1 NYCVSSSLC
10 CVVQTLEKVSSQYH
24 ASYQEGLAEYNSH
37 KNRFPDKIPNELG
50 RVRLRCG
57 HKPGSDYINAS
68 FIDGYRLRR
77 AYIATQG
84 PLSETV
90 NDMWRMIWENDCK
103 CIVMLCQTM
112 EQGLESSHCFWPPTV
127 GEEKVYGNIRVW
139 LMKESVHRDITERRL
154 EIEGGI
160 GGVTR
165 MVTLLQLTSWPPG
178 HLPLPKSILSL
189 VELLSKA
196 QRSCS
201 SRHTTVIC
209 SDGMGRTGRSSV
221 STPSWRDSRRRVWLI
236 SSRLSSL
243 LVSRDQALSLMLLTI
258 HFVMKWWLLMW
269 TVSRLMLTSKNLC
282 ETIPPDEKVL
292 CCV

>member
-1 NYCVSSSLC
+1 L
-10 CVVQTLEKVSSQYH
+10 Q
-24 ASYQEGLAEYNSH
+24 
-37 KNRFPDKIPNELG
+37 
-50 RVRLRCG
+50 
-57 HKPGSDYINAS
+57 
-68 FIDGYRLRR
+68 GYKLRR

-139 LMKESVHRDITERRL
+139 LKKESVHRDITERRL
-154 EIEGGI
+154 EVEGGM
-160 GGVTR
+160 GGVTK

-209 SDGMGRTGRSSV
+209 SDGMGRTGTFICLHSQLERLKTEGVVDFLQAVKSARIQRPGLV
-221 STPSWRDSRRRVWLI
+221 TDAAHYAFCHEVVAAYVDSFETYANFKE
-236 SSRLSSL
+236 
-243 LVSRDQALSLMLLTI
+243 LV
-258 HFVMKWWLLMW
+258 
-269 TVSRLMLTSKNLC
+269 
-282 ETIPPDEKVL
+282 
-292 CCV
+292 